1 MKQLSLPQRPLGQ
14 SGLCVPAICL
24 GTMTFGEQVDEKS
37 AHAMMDRALARG
49 VNFMDTAEMYAV
61 PPREQTYGRSE
72 EIIGSYLAAQPSRR
86 ADWLIASKIAGPGR
100 MAYIRGGSGD
110 MSPATFET
118 ACNDSLRRLQTD
130 YLDLYYIHW
139 PNRLVPMF
147 GEAYFKAEDAAN
159 RASID
164 SMHEQLQGLSHLVK
178 AGKVRSIGL
187 SNETPWGVMHFLR
200 LAREHGL
207 EKICCVQNAYC
218 LSNRVPDNGL
228 DEVLY
233 HENLALLA
241 YSPLGYSALS
251 GKYNAMGLD
260 APTTPKGR
268 IADYP
273 SVRVQR
279 WARPEALEAA
289 RRYGALA
296 QKYGLTLVQLALGF
310 VYHSPRVTSTI
321 IGATSMAQLDENLDA
336 WETRLSPEILAEI
349 DAIRWQL
356 RDPAQ

>member
-1 MKQLSLPQRPLGQ
+1 
-14 SGLCVPAICL
+14 
-24 GTMTFGEQVDEKS
+24 
-37 AHAMMDRALARG
+37 
-49 VNFMDTAEMYAV
+49 
-61 PPREQTYGRSE
+61 
-72 EIIGSYLAAQPSRR
+72 
-86 ADWLIASKIAGPGR
+86 
-100 MAYIRGGSGD
+100 
-110 MSPATFET
+110 
-118 ACNDSLRRLQTD
+118 
-130 YLDLYYIHW
+130 
-139 PNRLVPMF
+139 MF
-147 GEAYFKAEDAAN
+147 GELYFDPAKLPE
-159 RASID
+159 RAPID
-164 SMHEQLQGLSHLVK
+164 DMHQQLEGLSRLVR
-178 AGKVRSIGL
+178 AGKVRAIGL

-228 DEVLY
+228 DEVLH
-233 HENLALLA
+233 HEKLALLA

-260 APTTPKGR
+260 APNTPAGR

-289 RRYGALA
+289 RRYGAVA
-296 QKYGLTLVQLALGF
+296 QKHGLSLVQLALAF
-310 VYHSPRVTSTI
+310 VYHSPKVTSTI
-321 IGATSMAQLDENLDA
+321 IGASNMAQLDENLDA
-336 WETRLSPEILAEI
+336 WHTRLSPEILAEI